1 MRLRAIEWATRLYPA
16 RWRQRYGT
24 EFRALLEESGA
35 GWGAIGDVL
44 KGALSMQIRSWSVW
58 RFVAACAVL
67 GAAIAGIASWRMPKT
82 YVSTAVL
89 RVDTDPA
96 AMRDLVSRI
105 GQAMLRQTNL
115 TTWISIYGLDK
126 TDRSR
131 KPIDDSIRDM
141 RARTT
146 ISVVSD
152 GPSAFKVSFRGSSP
166 AQARGVVNA
175 FVSQFIDKNLEM
187 RGAAMEVLD
196 PATLPERPVSPNLW
210 RLMAV
215 GVPMGILVGLAAF
228 RLAVSSKRNANA

>member
-1 MRLRAIEWATRLYPA
+1 MEWVAVLYPA

-24 EFRALLEESGA
+24 EFGALLEESGG
-35 GWGAIGDVL
+35 GWGAIADVL
-44 KGALSMQIRSWSVW
+44 KGAMAMQMRSWNVW
-58 RFVAACAVL
+58 QFVGFCGVIGAVV
-67 GAAIAGIASWRMPKT
+67 GGIASWRMPKT

-89 RVDTDPA
+89 RVDANAPVT
-96 AMRDLVSRI
+96 RELISRTA
-105 GQAMLRQTNL
+105 QAMLSQTNL
-115 TTWISIYGLDK
+115 MTWISIYGLDK

-131 KPIDDSIRDM
+131 TPIDDAIQDM

-175 FVSQFIDKNLEM
+175 LVSQFIDKNLEM
-187 RGAAMEVLD
+187 RGARMEVLD
-196 PATLPERPVSPNLW
+196 PATLPGHPMSPNLG

-215 GVPMGILVGLAAF
+215 GVVLGVLLGLVVFGLATW
-228 RLAVSSKRNANA
+228 SKRNANA